1 MYNTVIKAA
10 SLNIGLKRDATISY
24 SKSSFYE
31 RLASTNTCSVELS
44 RKVAQA
50 ENEVKSHE
58 RENRTRGR
66 PAFYGTVSKRSVTP
80 TPGAVEET
88 RIRDRDRNVQAKKA
102 APAQQLD
109 AVFRRLSRQDT
120 TTGAIAQSE
129 KSVQRLR
136 EHENRSRGLPTFYVA
151 VSKNTVNSNPS
162 SAKELTSRP
171 RTSQPKCKKSDYE
184 MDRLFS
190 RLSRQDTVASSK
202 KIVPTQNRPELIT
215 DYELQEMQRE
225 AKLRMNYRRHRPS
238 KDFFDGLSKDATMSL
253 LLKQYEEAHDRGAK
267 EVSEIAVT
275 SIK

>member
-1 MYNTVIKAA
+1 MYNTVTSAA

-80 TPGAVEET
+80 TPGAKNEL
-88 RIRDRDRNVQAKKA
+88 RDRNRDMQAKKS

-109 AVFRRLSRQDT
+109 AVFRRLSRKDT

-129 KSVQRLR
+129 KSEQRLR
-136 EHENRSRGLPTFYVA
+136 ERKNRSRGLPTFYVA

-162 SAKELTSRP
+162 SVKELSSRP
-171 RTSQPKCKKSDYE
+171 RSLQPKSKKTDFE
-184 MDRLFS
+184 MDKLFS

-215 DYELQEMQRE
+215 EYELQEMQRE
-225 AKLRMNYRRHRPS
+225 AKLRMDYRRHRPS
-238 KDFFDGLSKDATMSL
+238 QDFFDGLSKDATMSL
-253 LLKQYEEAHDRGAK
+253 LLKQCEETHDRGAK

-275 SIK
+275 SN